1 MGHEPNQDSVF
12 SLDEALARIDHD
24 HETLQIMIELFME
37 HGRKDLADTQ
47 AALDAGNAVGVAR
60 SSHRLK
66 GAILQ
71 FCAPA
76 ALQVCKELEET
87 AKTGDLQNGKQ
98 LYAVLEREV
107 QRLLA
112 ALLHQVRDKGK
123 AA

>member
-1 MGHEPNQDSVF
+1 MSDRLPHDPVF
-12 SLDEALARIDHD
+12 NLGEALARVDD
-24 HETLQIMIELFME
+24 DRETFQMMIELFME
-37 HGRKDLADTQ
+37 HGPKDLADAQ
-47 AALDAGNAVGVAR
+47 VAVDAGNAAGVAR

-76 ALQVCKELEET
+76 ALQACKELEGA
-87 AKTGDLQNGKQ
+87 AKAGNLAHGGQ
-98 LYAVLEREV
+98 LYAALEQEF

-112 ALLHQVRDKGK
+112 ALHQVRDKGM

>member
-1 MGHEPNQDSVF
+1 MSDRLNHDAVF
-12 SLDEALARIDHD
+12 SLDEALARVDD
-24 HETLQIMIELFME
+24 DRETFQMMIELFME
-37 HGRKDLADTQ
+37 HGPKDLADAR
-47 AALDAGNAVGVAR
+47 AALDAGNAAGVAR

-76 ALQVCKELEET
+76 ALQACKELEES
-87 AKTGDLQNGKQ
+87 AKAGNLAHGWA
-98 LYAVLEREV
+98 LYAALEREF

-112 ALLHQVRDKGK
+112 ALRQVRDKGM